1 MASMAALT
9 QQVVLESSLVGTRVA
24 ATNGNGSKVTTTVSA
39 GRVAMVRAQQ
49 SEEVSATRRSLL
61 SFAAA
66 AVAATVVVKE
76 SKALNTVKLEGP
88 PPPSGGLRKSPSQSH
103 VMSCHLMPCLLL
115 HHGFGRGYTFC
126 VSCDVMHYEFSFSPF
141 GFMATL

>member
-9 QQVVLESSLVGTRVA
+9 QQVVLESSLVGTRVPT
-24 ATNGNGSKVTTTVSA
+24 TNGSSKVSTTVSA

-88 PPPSGGLRKSPSQSH
+88 PPPSGGLRKSQS
-103 VMSCHLMPCLLL
+103 
-115 HHGFGRGYTFC
+115 
-126 VSCDVMHYEFSFSPF
+126 
-141 GFMATL
+141 

>member
-9 QQVVLESSLVGTRVA
+9 QQVVLESSLVGTRVP
-24 ATNGNGSKVTTTVSA
+24 ATNGNGSKVSTTVSA

-88 PPPSGGLRKSPSQSH
+88 PPPSGGLRKSQP
-103 VMSCHLMPCLLL
+103 
-115 HHGFGRGYTFC
+115 
-126 VSCDVMHYEFSFSPF
+126 
-141 GFMATL
+141 

>member
-9 QQVVLESSLVGTRVA
+9 QQVVLESSLVGTRVP
-24 ATNGNGSKVTTTVSA
+24 TTNGSKVSTTVSA

-88 PPPSGGLRKSPSQSH
+88 PPPSGGLRKSQS
-103 VMSCHLMPCLLL
+103 
-115 HHGFGRGYTFC
+115 
-126 VSCDVMHYEFSFSPF
+126 
-141 GFMATL
+141 